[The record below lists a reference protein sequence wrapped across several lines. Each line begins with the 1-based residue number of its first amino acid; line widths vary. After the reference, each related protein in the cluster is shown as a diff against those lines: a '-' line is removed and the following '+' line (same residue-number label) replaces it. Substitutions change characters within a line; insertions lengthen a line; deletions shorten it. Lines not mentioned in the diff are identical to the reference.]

1 MDARTQKRLETVRV
15 IRNKKWFTQDVPGPD
30 PWDAS
35 VSTRFWRYSV
45 RVWDKA
51 LKENYYRG
59 EPADSPRQPCETAV
73 KHHPCY
79 LVRAPLDDALPGQ
92 TPSPCSSS
100 APSRSRVPA
109 PAHAASREGTHSEM
123 AVLSRYAAA
132 ARRRL
137 PRTRHPRL
145 SPRQS
150 HGTWCAREGTGR
162 RAGAAKR
169 KTAVCRVS
177 GKHGRHC

>member
-15 IRNKKWFTQDVPGPD
+15 IRNKKWFTEDLPGPD

-51 LKENYYRG
+51 LKESYYRG
-59 EPADSPRQPCETAV
+59 EPADSPRQPRETAV

-92 TPSPCSSS
+92 THKPLQLQCAFEKPCSRTDACSIPGGDAFRDGGPIKVCS
-100 APSRSRVPA
+100 GGPATPAADAPSTAEPAAEPWRV
-109 PAHAASREGTHSEM
+109 
-123 AVLSRYAAA
+123 V
-132 ARRRL
+132 
-137 PRTRHPRL
+137 
-145 SPRQS
+145 
-150 HGTWCAREGTGR
+150 CA
-162 RAGAAKR
+162 
-169 KTAVCRVS
+169 
-177 GKHGRHC
+177 